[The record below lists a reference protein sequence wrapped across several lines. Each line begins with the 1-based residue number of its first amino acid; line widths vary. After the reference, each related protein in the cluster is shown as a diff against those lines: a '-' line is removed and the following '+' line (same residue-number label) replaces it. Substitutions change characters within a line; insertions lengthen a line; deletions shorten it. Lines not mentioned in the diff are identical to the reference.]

1 MSELKNIKKI
11 EQGRRLREF
20 RDFLNK
26 TQLDFAQ
33 QIKLDRAYLA
43 QIETGV
49 KSLSHNVL
57 TNVTNSY
64 KSVNIDWLLN
74 GDGTMI
80 KGENLEIIKQEEDI
94 PNVRF
99 LNIAAQAGIGVGSQ
113 IVEYSKWVFIP
124 GLERNGNYFALV
136 VDGKSMMPTLRHGDM
151 IICEEVQ
158 NLQEDFEDN
167 QIYVIV
173 SRHEI
178 LVKRIA
184 LAKDSLLLI
193 SDNPMFEATSI
204 TFTEV
209 VKLYAVITRVTVLK
223 R

>member
-1 MSELKNIKKI
+1 MNELKNIKKQ
-11 EQGRRLREF
+11 EQGKRLRSF

-26 TQLDFAQ
+26 TQSDFAVE
-33 QIKLDRAYLA
+33 IKLDRAYLA

-49 KSLSHNVL
+49 KSLSHHVL
-57 TNVTNSY
+57 TNVTNCY
-64 KSVNIDWLLN
+64 KFINIDWLLN
-74 GDGTMI
+74 GTGSMT
-80 KGENLEIIKQEEDI
+80 KGDDFEVIRIEEDI

-99 LNIAAQAGIGVGSQ
+99 LNIAAQAGIGVGNQ
-113 IVEYSKWVFIP
+113 IVEQSKWVFIP
-124 GLERNGNYFALV
+124 GLERNRNYFALV

-193 SDNPMFEATSI
+193 SDNPMFETTSI
-204 TFTEV
+204 IFSDI
-209 VKLYAVITRVTVLK
+209 VKLYAVITLVTTLK